1 MWKRDLLPQPWN
13 LYPMKSRTKSNY
25 IDAQWNVYLACNCT
39 LSSLLHF
46 PKQHLNCITKQMVM
60 QPKKIDVSWYT
71 LWTRE
76 KPSFLSI
83 FVFPIGKGKR
93 ENIGK
98 RIGNFCVNSILDFYC
113 FIEYYALIMYY
124 RDIIHLKWRLYNINM
139 KYISILAGLKY
150 SFEKRIIS

>member
-39 LSSLLHF
+39 LSLSLSSLLHF

-60 QPKKIDVSWYT
+60 QPKKIDISWYT

-76 KPSFLSI
+76 EPSFLSI
-83 FVFPIGKGKR
+83 FVFPTIGEGKTYIG
-93 ENIGK
+93 NIYRK
-98 RIGNFCVNSILDFYC
+98 AYIGNFCDNSILHLYC
-113 FIEYYALIMYY
+113 FIEYYILIMYY
-124 RDIIHLKWRLYNINM
+124 CIM
-139 KYISILAGLKY
+139 IL
-150 SFEKRIIS
+150 